1 MNPSSQT
8 GTGHDLQAAA
18 ERSKGIASSV
28 VRRRQRRAAVGVVI
42 VAALFV
48 AATVRLF
55 VFPAQGMPAHVDAVV
70 MLDGP
75 GNSGRLATALRLAK
89 ERRAPTLVI
98 SRGTKL
104 SEVGSCPP
112 LMRRVKVICFNP
124 SPATTQG
131 EAEFVGRLARQDRWM
146 SVALV
151 TMAPQDTRARL
162 RLSRCFPGKIYVV
175 TAPLPAKQWPYELAY
190 EWGATLKAL
199 FLQRSC

>member
-1 MNPSSQT
+1 MSPSNKT

-18 ERSKGIASSV
+18 ERSKGTASSV
-28 VRRRQRRAAVGVVI
+28 VRRRQRRVAVGVVI

-75 GNSGRLATALRLAK
+75 GNSGRLAAALRLAK
-89 ERRAPTLVI
+89 EHRAPTLVI

-104 SEVGSCPP
+104 SEVGSCPSP
-112 LMRRVKVICFNP
+112 MRGVKVSCFNP

-131 EAEFVGRLARQDRWM
+131 EAEFVGLLSRHDRWM

-151 TMAPQDTRARL
+151 TVAPQATRARL
-162 RLSRCFPGKIYVV
+162 RLSRCFPGKVYVV

-199 FLQRSC
+199 SFQRGC